1 MTRIADPL
9 KQEELQLGED
19 EELVDLLTEIDQEPQ
34 AAESTQETAQ
44 EEVKEATED
53 SVEPIELE
61 GKYAGKNI
69 AEVVQ
74 MHQEA
79 EKLVGR
85 QGAEVGELR
94 KIVDDFIK
102 NKVSETKENIGK
114 TDSEN
119 DEDFF
124 ENPRESI
131 AKAVSGSEEMKQIK
145 ELLAKQNE
153 QEVLGKLIT
162 KHPDYVD
169 VVKDPAFG
177 DWVKGSKVRL
187 ELLQRA
193 DKFDFDAADELLSFW
208 KERKGMVDTA
218 KAVNSEDRKQQR
230 KAASTGGKGSGE
242 PISRKIYKRS
252 DIVNL
257 MTKDPDKYMANITEI
272 QRAYEEGRV
281 K

>member
-19 EELVDLLTEIDQEPQ
+19 EELVDLLTKVDEEPE
-34 AAESTQETAQ
+34 AAEIVQETAQ
-44 EEVKEATED
+44 EEATEG
-53 SVEPIELE
+53 SVEPTELE

-102 NKVSETKENIGK
+102 NKVSETKENTNK
-114 TDSEN
+114 TDSEDN
-119 DEDFF
+119 EDFF
-124 ENPRESI
+124 ENPKESI
-131 AKAVSGSEEMKQIK
+131 AKAVSGSKEMKQIK

-153 QEVLGKLIT
+153 KEVLGKLIT

-169 VVKDPAFG
+169 VVQDPAFG

-208 KERKGMVDTA
+208 KERKGMADTA

-252 DIVNL
+252 DIVKL
-257 MTKDPDKYMANITEI
+257 MTNDPDKYMANISEI
-272 QRAYEEGRV
+272 QKAYEEGRV